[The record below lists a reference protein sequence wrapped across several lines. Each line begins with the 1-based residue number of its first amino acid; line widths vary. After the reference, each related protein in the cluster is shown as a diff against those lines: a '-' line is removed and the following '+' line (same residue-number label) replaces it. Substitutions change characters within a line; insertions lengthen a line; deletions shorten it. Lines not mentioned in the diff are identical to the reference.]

1 MNTMGK
7 RVLSALVAAALLG
20 PAVGQSTRALA
31 EEETQ
36 STEETQ
42 QLATEEQSTDEA
54 SLKIDSRF
62 LTLASAAS
70 PLTKKDVPQGLE
82 TLESRR
88 MDDDGSYLGGVY
100 LASNTEIQVVEAV
113 AHAILRMFN
122 DAESEGVIFYVRQG
136 YRSYEEEEKRYNRLV
151 ARGTVAQ
158 KPGECD
164 YQTGLAVT
172 VVSKAWRA
180 KTLTEEYAATE
191 EAQWLRQHCSRY
203 GFVLRYPE
211 GKEDVTGWNSEPWHL
226 RYVGIEVAEYM
237 QQHNLCLEEFI
248 ELFGVETA
256 PAASGE
262 DEEQLEGQ
270 EPGEPKTDEQGE
282 ARYAPAGPTPLPEG
296 VLEEFGPDGDYEIS
310 LFHD

>member
-20 PAVGQSTRALA
+20 PAVGQSARALA
-31 EEETQ
+31 EEEAQ
-36 STEETQ
+36 PTEETQ
-42 QLATEEQSTDEA
+42 QMAEEEQSTDEA
-54 SLKIDSRF
+54 SQPESPEIDSRY
-62 LTLASAAS
+62 LTLASAS
-70 PLTKKDVPQGLE
+70 YPLTKKDVPEGLK

-88 MDDDGSYLGGVY
+88 MDDNGSYLGGVY

-122 DAESEGVIFYVRQG
+122 DAESEGVILYVRQG
-136 YRSYEEEEKRYNRLV
+136 YRSYEEEKKRYDRLV
-151 ARGTVAQ
+151 ARGMDAQ

-172 VVSKAWRA
+172 VVGKAWRA
-180 KTLTEEYAATE
+180 KTLTEEFAATE

-226 RYVGIEVAEYM
+226 RYVGIEAAEYM

-248 ELFGVETA
+248 ELLGIEIV
-256 PAASGE
+256 PAMRDEDESGE
-262 DEEQLEGQ
+262 SETNERKAENTVPP
-270 EPGEPKTDEQGE
+270 E
-282 ARYAPAGPTPLPEG
+282 PTPIPAG
-296 VLEEFGPDGDYEIS
+296 VLEEYGPDGDYEIT